1 MTAHSLNDMNSATL
15 AETALIEARSTEMPG
30 PARLWKGFA
39 MLAAAAAVVLAG
51 ATPMRADEG
60 SDNLAKIIV
69 GGLIVG
75 AIVNDMKHRDGDR
88 PRYDDENYGSGYYG
102 NNDYYGGDRHKAR
115 DRNNRRRIP
124 DDCAVTID
132 SRDSGRVTLYGG
144 RCLRDY
150 GFRNLPDCGRSV
162 RIYGQRDT
170 LFSAQCLRRAGIG
183 GSRLPRSSD
192 HD

>member
-1 MTAHSLNDMNSATL
+1 MTADIFSTNSATL
-15 AETALIEARSTEMPG
+15 AETAVIQARSAAPRKTG
-30 PARLWKGFA
+30 RLWKGLTLTA
-39 MLAAAAAVVLAG
+39 AALAMVIAGSRPMLANE
-51 ATPMRADEG
+51 D

-75 AIVNDMKHRDGDR
+75 AIVNDMQHRDGDR
-88 PRYDDENYGSGYYG
+88 VQYDDSDYYDNG
-102 NNDYYGGDRHKAR
+102 DYYGGDRYRAR
-115 DRNNRRRIP
+115 DRHHRRNIP
-124 DDCAVTID
+124 QECAITID

-162 RIYGQRDT
+162 RIYGKRDQ
-170 LFSAQCLRRAGIG
+170 LFSAQCLRRAGWG
-183 GSRLPRSSD
+183 GSQRPRSSD

>member
-1 MTAHSLNDMNSATL
+1 MTAYSLNDMNSETL
-15 AETALIEARSTEMPG
+15 AETALLQARNAAAPK
-30 PARLWKGFA
+30 PVRLWKGIA
-39 MLAAAAAVVLAG
+39 MLAAAAAVVLVG
-51 ATPMRADEG
+51 ATPMQADED

-88 PRYDDENYGSGYYG
+88 PQYDDEDYYGSG
-102 NNDYYGGDRHKAR
+102 DYYRGDHYKAR
-115 DRNNRRRIP
+115 DRHNRRRIP
-124 DDCAVTID
+124 EDCAITID

-150 GFRNLPDCGRSV
+150 GFRDLPDCGRSV
-162 RIYGQRDT
+162 RIYGQRDK
-170 LFSAQCLRRAGIG
+170 LFSAQCLRRAGFG

-192 HD
+192 RD